1 LTSLFLFPGQVLGG
15 VGDAIGFRNGKWEF
29 LKDGPRIHA
38 QLGELGGISAL
49 TYAASPPVSRP

>member
-1 LTSLFLFPGQVLGG
+1 M
-15 VGDAIGFRNGKWEF
+15 GDAIGFRNGKWEF

-49 TYAASPPVSRP
+49 TYAASPPVAPEANCCCPVS